1 MSLEGILNHF
11 GLGAADATT
20 LDQGKRRAGACAAL
34 RAHNTRT
41 CGGFRALPL
50 TSALPPPAVP
60 AVTWLSFLVFCLF
73 VGATAGPDW
82 VKGGVEFPD
91 AAGTTSNVVRGAAA

>member
-1 MSLEGILNHF
+1 MRGPESAQHSRVRQFSSLASNLH
-11 GLGAADATT
+11 
-20 LDQGKRRAGACAAL
+20 
-34 RAHNTRT
+34 
-41 CGGFRALPL
+41 
-50 TSALPPPAVP
+50 LPPPAFP